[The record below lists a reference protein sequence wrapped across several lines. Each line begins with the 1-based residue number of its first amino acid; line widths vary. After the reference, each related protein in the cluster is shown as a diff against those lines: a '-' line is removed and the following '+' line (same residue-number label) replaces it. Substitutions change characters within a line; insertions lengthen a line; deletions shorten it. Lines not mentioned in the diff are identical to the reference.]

1 MTCDFPSSAL
11 LSYRQ
16 RLVNQADR
24 ETDPNRQ
31 RDIMNAV
38 LKINQLRILHED
50 IDGCNCW
57 VTLADCKTAQ
67 RRA

>member
-1 MTCDFPSSAL
+1 MTNEETRCDFPSAAL

-24 ETDPNRQ
+24 ETDPGRQ
-31 RDIMNAV
+31 RDIMSAV
-38 LKINQLRILHED
+38 LKINQLHILHED

-57 VTLADCKTAQ
+57 FAQVAATA
-67 RRA
+67 